1 MVKICLNYYIINVA
15 FCKVRTILLTPPI
28 REKNKPYYEGGD
40 FMESSSS
47 FNIGKL
53 NVKLGETHLHIAYGV
68 NGWNANIAYS
78 HIQKVVKYIV
88 EKMQVTETTV

>member
-1 MVKICLNYYIINVA
+1 
-15 FCKVRTILLTPPI
+15 
-28 REKNKPYYEGGD
+28 
-40 FMESSSS
+40 MESSSN

-53 NVKLGETHLHIAYGV
+53 NIRIGETHLQLKHSE

-78 HIQKVVKYIV
+78 HIKKAVKFIV